1 MSMQTKTLAGYA
13 TGLTYDD
20 LPPDVRDRAR
30 DCLQDTIGIGIFGAG
45 LPWSRIITDYVTRN
59 AGAGPCSVF
68 GMSDTAIS
76 APFAALANGA
86 LAHAFEMDSLRTQ
99 GAGVHPAGTAAAA
112 LAAGEETRA
121 AGKELITAFVAGM
134 EVMTRIGLATRHT
147 PEDKGFHAPGLTGV
161 FGAAVAAGKLYGL
174 DAKAM
179 THALG
184 IGGSLCSGLLEFAKS
199 GKGGMVKRL
208 HLGRSAEGGV
218 LAASLARDGF
228 DGPDTVL
235 EGVFGFLAAFTNE
248 PAVEKLTEGL
258 GETWETRTIC
268 FKRCACHIT
277 AHAPIEA
284 LEELRAEHGFSAE
297 DVKTVTI
304 GTNRK
309 VLDNHDIRAPRDMMA
324 AQYSV
329 PFPVALSMFH
339 DPADPHS
346 FLNVDIADPAIL
358 DVVTRIRL
366 ELFEETRKPGQAR
379 VCKVEVELADGR
391 TVGKTMTDWTGTA
404 TRPMSADAFD
414 GKFRKATRSMGED
427 KAEALIARIKDLENA
442 PDISTLLD

>member
-1 MSMQTKTLAGYA
+1 MQTRVLAEYA
-13 TGLTYDD
+13 AGLTYDD

-30 DCLQDTIGIGIFGAG
+30 DCVQDTVGIGIFGAG
-45 LPWSRIITDYVTRN
+45 LPWSRIIVDYATRN

-68 GMSDTAIS
+68 GMPDAAIS

-112 LAAGEETRA
+112 LAVGEEIGAT
-121 AGKELITAFVAGM
+121 GKELITAFVAGM

-147 PEDKGFHAPGLTGV
+147 PEEKGFHAPGLTGV

-174 DAKAM
+174 DARAM

-208 HLGRSAEGGV
+208 HLGRSAEGGI
-218 LAASLARDGF
+218 LAASLAREGF
-228 DGPDTVL
+228 GGPDTVL

-248 PAVEKLTEGL
+248 PAVEKLIEGL

-297 DVKTVTI
+297 DVKTLTI
-304 GTNRK
+304 GTNQK

-339 DPADPHS
+339 DAADPHS
-346 FLNVDIADPAIL
+346 FLNVNIADPAIL

-404 TRPMSADAFD
+404 TRPMSVDAFD
-414 GKFRKATRSMGED
+414 GKFRMATRAMGEE
-427 KAEALIARIKDLENA
+427 KAEALIARIKDLENV

>member
-1 MSMQTKTLAGYA
+1 MQTKALAEYA
-13 TGLTYDD
+13 VGLTFED
-20 LPPDVRDRAR
+20 LPADVRNLAR
-30 DCLQDTIGIGIFGAG
+30 DCVQDTIGIGIFGAQM
-45 LPWSRIITDYVTRN
+45 PWSRIITDYVTRS

-68 GMSDTAIS
+68 GMPGGGIS

-86 LAHAFEMDSLRTQ
+86 LAHAFEMDSLRTHS
-99 GAGVHPAGTAAAA
+99 AGVHPAGTAAAV
-112 LAAGEETRA
+112 LAAAEETGA
-121 AGKELITAFVAGM
+121 SGKDLITAFVAGM

-161 FGAAVAAGKLYGL
+161 FGAAVAAGRLYGL

-199 GKGGMVKRL
+199 GRGGMVKRL
-208 HLGRSAEGGV
+208 HLGRSAEGGI
-218 LAASLARDGF
+218 LAASLARGGF

-235 EGVFGFLAAFTNE
+235 EGAFGFMAAFTDK
-248 PAVEKLTEGL
+248 PAMEKLTEGL
-258 GETWETRTIC
+258 GDTWETRTIC
-268 FKRCACHIT
+268 FKRCSCHIT

-284 LEELRAEHGFSAE
+284 LQELRAEHGFSAD
-297 DVKTVTI
+297 DVKSLTI
-304 GTNRK
+304 GTSQK
-309 VLDNHDIRAPRDMMA
+309 VLDNHDIRVPQDVMA

-346 FLNVDIADPAIL
+346 FLNADIADPAIL
-358 DVVTRIRL
+358 DFITRMRL
-366 ELFEETRKPGQAR
+366 ELFEETKKPGQGR
-379 VCKVEVELADGR
+379 VCKLDVELADGR
-391 TVGKTMTDWTGTA
+391 TVGKIMTDSTGTA

-414 GKFRKATRSMGED
+414 GKFRNSTRGMGEA
-427 KAEALIARIKDLENA
+427 KSEALLARIKDLENA
-442 PDISTLLD
+442 PTVAGLLG